1 MLINLLSNL
10 EWVFDGI
17 GTEIIVGL
25 ISLTVGALGG
35 GVAGY
40 KIGVKNKIKQKQ
52 KASDNAKQS
61 QIGAINIVSTKEDGK
76 NG

>member
-35 GVAGY
+35 AVAGY

-61 QIGAINIVSTKEDGK
+61 QIGAINIVSTKEDGE